1 MRLDVLLVAYPF
13 APVGPDAVGGAEQVL
28 SALDR
33 ALAARGHRSRV
44 LACEGSETAGEL
56 VPLPRVRGPIDE
68 AARARIHAALRATM
82 AATIAR
88 DPPDIV
94 HLHGVDAMDYLPR
107 PGVPALVTLHLPP
120 SWYPASIW
128 HPPRPDTWLNCV
140 SHSQHVA
147 CPASPA
153 LLPPVPNGVAVETLA
168 ARVSKRRFV
177 LCLGR
182 ICAEK
187 NQHQALEAG
196 TRAGLPVLLGGEVFP
211 YPAHGDY
218 WRDQVAPHL
227 SGTLHRF
234 LGPVGFARK
243 RRLLSAARCLVS
255 ASLAPE
261 TSSLVAMEALAC
273 GTPVVAFPSGAL
285 PEIVEHGVTGYIV
298 RDVSEMADAMHA
310 AARLDPEAC
319 RAAARARFGEG
330 AMAARY
336 LSLHARLAQ
345 REAAHALAG

>member
-28 SALDR
+28 STLDR
-33 ALAARGHRSRV
+33 ALVARGHRSRV

-56 VPLPRVRGPIDE
+56 LPLPRLRGPIDE
-68 AARARIHAALRATM
+68 TARARVHSALRAALAEM
-82 AATIAR
+82 IAC

-120 SWYPASIW
+120 SWYPPGIW
-128 HPPRPDTWLNCV
+128 NPSRPGTWLHCV
-140 SHSQHVA
+140 SQSQHAA

-168 ARVSKRRFV
+168 TRVSKRRFAI
-177 LCLGR
+177 CLGR

-211 YPAHGDY
+211 YPAHRDY
-218 WRDQVAPHL
+218 WREQVAPHL
-227 SGTLHRF
+227 SGTPHRF

-243 RRLLSAARCLVS
+243 QRLLSAACCLVS

-285 PEIVEHGVTGYIV
+285 PEIVEHGVTGFLV
-298 RDVSEMADAMHA
+298 RDTNEMAEAMQA
-310 AARLDPEAC
+310 AARLKPEAC
-319 RAAARARFGEG
+319 RAAARARIGQESNKERFT
-330 AMAARY
+330 
-336 LSLHARLAQ
+336 Q